1 MTNILAGVPGAAT
14 SEKGVSVRIARAGE
28 SQYAAVLVPVLE
40 GGHIV
45 LFRRY
50 RYPIAGWS
58 LELPRS
64 DWTNDARGWA
74 TSAKVNLLRE
84 TGLVARQIRLLGN
97 IAADPA
103 LMSIVNVV
111 LLAEGCRDP
120 SPKTTMPE
128 LPAGS
133 QAVQPER
140 FDDLIRQGE
149 ITCGV
154 TLAALNLHRAW
165 QR

>member
-1 MTNILAGVPGAAT
+1 MRREPAAGLQTTLAMTNILAGVPEAAT

-40 GGHIV
+40 GGRIV

-74 TSAKVNLLRE
+74 TSANGNLLARDRAGRA
-84 TGLVARQIRLLGN
+84 TNPAARQHRGRSGADVDRQRGAAGRRVPRSVPQDDGARTAGRLAGG
-97 IAADPA
+97 PA
-103 LMSIVNVV
+103 
-111 LLAEGCRDP
+111 
-120 SPKTTMPE
+120 
-128 LPAGS
+128 
-133 QAVQPER
+133 
-140 FDDLIRQGE
+140 
-149 ITCGV
+149 
-154 TLAALNLHRAW
+154 
-165 QR
+165 